1 MVADH
6 STALHLRRQRGKLLN
21 NRQVERLWEQYIT
34 ASRALPTLELTRRVK
49 RMNIELAGFSD
60 ARQET
65 DPKQIGPVNSRPP
78 RLKDWVKI
86 NRVLRGAIIAPSQ
99 RHRLQAADIEELLKP
114 RCGHWNIAPDGIP
127 NFPDRL
133 RKGFEWAEQTE
144 KGWDKTSITI
154 FVNSHNLLPLGIDA
168 SDFQTAI
175 MRAAYTWNQAS
186 VGIRIGFADTVSQSD
201 IVASWSSESLDPH
214 GVLSDSVIAH
224 ADFPE
229 PNTMYTSSPPLSICF
244 NRLKQWSSHIGDEV
258 NEPTLFD
265 IESLALHEIGH
276 CIGLFHRDQRSV
288 MYEIVEKGRHRNL
301 DNDTIQAARS
311 LYRSPVGG

>member
-6 STALHLRRQRGKLLN
+6 SIALQLRRLRGKLLN
-21 NRQVERLWEQYIT
+21 NQQVAKLWEKYVT
-34 ASRALPTLELTRRVK
+34 ASRALPTLELTRRDR
-49 RMNIELAGFSD
+49 RMNVELAGSSD
-60 ARQET
+60 ARKET
-65 DPKQIGPVNSRPP
+65 VSKKIVHANLQP
-78 RLKDWVKI
+78 RRLDDWVKI

-99 RHRLQAADIEELLKP
+99 RRRLQTADIDELLKP

-127 NFPDRL
+127 NVPDRL

-154 FVNSHNLLPLGIDA
+154 YVDSHNHLPLGIEA

-175 MRAAYTWNQAS
+175 MRAADTWNRAS
-186 VGIRIGFADTVSQSD
+186 IGIRIGFADSVSQSD

-214 GVLSDSVIAH
+214 GVLSDSVVAH

-229 PNTMYTSSPPLSICF
+229 PNTMYTSSPPLSMCF
-244 NRLKQWSSHIGDEV
+244 NRLKLWSSHVGDDV

-276 CIGLFHRDQRSV
+276 CIGLFHRDQGSV
-288 MYEIVEKGRHRNL
+288 MYEIVEKGRHRDL
-301 DNDTIQAARS
+301 DNDTIQAARR
-311 LYRSPVGG
+311 LYSV

>member
-6 STALHLRRQRGKLLN
+6 SIALQLRRQRGKLLS
-21 NRQVERLWEQYIT
+21 NRQVARLWEHYVT
-34 ASRALPTLELTRRVK
+34 APRALPTLELTRCAK
-49 RMNIELAGFSD
+49 RMNIELAGSTD
-60 ARQET
+60 ATEDT
-65 DPKQIGPVNSRPP
+65 VPKQLVQVNSQP
-78 RLKDWVKI
+78 RCLEDWVKI

-168 SDFQTAI
+168 SDFQTAF
-175 MRAAYTWNQAS
+175 MRAADTWNRAC
-186 VGIRIGFADTVSQSD
+186 VGIRIGFADSVSQSD

-214 GVLSDSVIAH
+214 GVLSDNVIAH
-224 ADFPE
+224 ADFPQ

-244 NRLKQWSSHIGDEV
+244 NRLKLWSSHVGDEV
-258 NEPTLFD
+258 NEPTVFD

-276 CIGLFHRDQRSV
+276 CIGLFHRDLGSV
-288 MYEIVEKGRHRNL
+288 MYEIVEKGRHRDL

-311 LYRSPVGG
+311 LYSTTSQ